1 MEAQRYPND
10 YDGIIAGAPAN
21 YFTHILTGFAWNM
34 QATMS
39 DPGSYIPASKLKALR
54 RSRGV
59 RLRCPGWRDGR
70 RARGSTSAGSI
81 HPSCFA
87 REPSPMN
94 ASQKSRLRR

>member
-39 DPGSYIPASKLKALR
+39 DPGSYIPASKLKALDTAA
-54 RSRGV
+54 V
-59 RLRCPGWRDGR
+59 AACD
-70 RARGSTSAGSI
+70 ARGGVTTACSRIPPSAGSI
-81 HPSCFA
+81 HRPA
-87 REPSPMN
+87 L
-94 ASQKSRLRR
+94 QGSRVR